1 MAFIPLRAGAG
12 AATGAAFMHFMGGAG
27 AAAFACACFTPFI
40 ASNFAHTCANFNC
53 DAFIAFIAFGMV
65 KIGKGEWTNE
75 T

>member
-1 MAFIPLRAGAG
+1 MALMAGAG

-27 AAAFACACFTPFI
+27 AAAFACAFFIPFI
-40 ASNFAHTCANFNC
+40 DSDFGHTFANFPC